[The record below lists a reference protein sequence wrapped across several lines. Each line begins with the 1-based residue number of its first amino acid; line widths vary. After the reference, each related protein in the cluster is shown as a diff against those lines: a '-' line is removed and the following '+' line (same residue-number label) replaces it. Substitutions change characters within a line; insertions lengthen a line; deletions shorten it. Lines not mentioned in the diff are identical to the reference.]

1 MSRQPLAPSD
11 VEPRAEHPHRCKAG
25 HRWQH
30 TGSTAVTCGIPAYD
44 PISGDLPIVGSE
56 ACPVCC
62 GRKDL
67 LVRELHPHYCNMCD
81 GEWEH
86 EGQCLDSLAACCPW
100 CFPKPD
106 SAPMPGARRGP
117 HFHYCSE
124 CGQNWRHATGCSA
137 PLRAAL
143 ADCTGCQNPPAESDA
158 ALLEPSPTTPSPA
171 ARSLGDRVRPLAL
184 PVGLAAGVLLSIPI
198 LLKGF
203 SALWSPGVNDSA
215 PVLEQRTEA
224 RRPASTPMASAPIE
238 PGLDVAK
245 PPAESSPAKST
256 PPSNLVGLLPT
267 PHVLAPRTEA
277 RRVPVSD
284 RLAEQRAQEARPRIP
299 GSRKPDVPP
308 ELAIRP
314 LAPSSGTSEDL
325 RTVPYAPT
333 PSAARSDLIAQSPP
347 PVPET
352 PPAPSESGARA
363 TPARAIL
370 PSIPGAPPFGALSG
384 SSGLDTSLE
393 GHPRRVNR

>member
-1 MSRQPLAPSD
+1 MSRQLLAPSD

-30 TGSTAVTCGIPAYD
+30 TGSTAVTCGIPAHD
-44 PISGDLPIVGSE
+44 LISGDLPIVGSE

-67 LVRELHPHYCNMCD
+67 LVRELHAHYCNMCD
-81 GEWEH
+81 GDWEH

-106 SAPMPGARRGP
+106 PEPMPGARRGP
-117 HFHYCSE
+117 HFHYCSA

-143 ADCTGCQNPPAESDA
+143 PDCTGCQSPPAERDA
-158 ALLEPSPTTPSPA
+158 ALLEPSPAMPSRA
-171 ARSLGDRVRPLAL
+171 ARALGDRVRPLAL
-184 PVGLAAGVLLSIPI
+184 PIGLAAGVLLSIPI

-203 SALWSPGVNDSA
+203 SALWSPAVNDSA
-215 PVLEQRTEA
+215 PVLEQRIEA
-224 RRPASTPMASAPIE
+224 RRPASTPMAQTAIE
-238 PGLDVAK
+238 PVLDVAK
-245 PPAESSPAKST
+245 PPAESSPATTS
-256 PPSNLVGLLPT
+256 PSDVVGPRPT
-267 PHVLAPRTEA
+267 PQMLAPRTEA
-277 RRVPVSD
+277 RRVPTRD

-299 GSRKPDVPP
+299 RSQKPNAPP
-308 ELAIRP
+308 EPAIRP
-314 LAPSSGTSEDL
+314 LVPSSGAAEDL
-325 RTVPYAPT
+325 RAAPSPSA
-333 PSAARSDLIAQSPP
+333 PSAARSELIAQSPP
-347 PVPET
+347 PAPET

-363 TPARAIL
+363 TPVRATA
-370 PSIPGAPPFGALSG
+370 PSIPGAPPSGALSG